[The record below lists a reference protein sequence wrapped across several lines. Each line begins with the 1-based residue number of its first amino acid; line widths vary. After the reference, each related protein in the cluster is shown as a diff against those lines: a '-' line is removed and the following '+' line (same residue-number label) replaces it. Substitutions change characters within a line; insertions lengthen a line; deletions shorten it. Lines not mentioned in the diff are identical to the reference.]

1 MIYSIGKGAKMADK
15 ILSQQKAIIGYLT
28 KYARK
33 GITSFEAFEKLHITK
48 LSTRI
53 SELKQQGF
61 EFIQV
66 WETSKT
72 TDTRFYRYYLKKHA
86 KQGEK

>member
-1 MIYSIGKGAKMADK
+1 MIYPIGKGAEMADK

-48 LSTRI
+48 LATRI
-53 SELKQQGF
+53 SELKQQGY
-61 EFIQV
+61 EFIQI

-72 TDTRFYRYYLKKHA
+72 TDTRFYRYYLKKSI
-86 KQGEK
+86 QRGE

>member
-1 MIYSIGKGAKMADK
+1 MADK

-48 LSTRI
+48 LATRI
-53 SELKQQGF
+53 SELKQQGY
-61 EFIQV
+61 EFIQI

-72 TDTRFYRYYLKKHA
+72 TDTRFYRYYLKKSI
-86 KQGEK
+86 QRGE